1 MGHIRYASDVGA
13 PVEVAFTYTDNHL
26 FVPDWMFG
34 LTTFEPIDAVGHG
47 PGAVYA
53 ATFRFGPWRR
63 TLECEITEYRRNAV
77 IGYTLRRRRPGKVA
91 PAQNPETPAKP
102 AVSGVSGASGTSG
115 VPAGAI
121 GTLTLRFDPL
131 GYGRAALTSEADYLP
146 VRNRLLRP
154 ADKAIDALVQA
165 VVRRSEAQLRRE
177 IEEFHG
183 TDLVG
188 RIA

>member
-1 MGHIRYASDVGA
+1 MGHIKYASDVGA

-34 LTTFEPIDAVGHG
+34 VAAFEPAGDLDRGLG
-47 PGAVYA
+47 
-53 ATFRFGPWRR
+53 ATFVATPRLALWHP
-63 TLECEITEYRRNAV
+63 EIACEITEYRRNV
-77 IGYTLRRRRPGKVA
+77 MIGYTLRGRL
-91 PAQNPETPAKP
+91 
-102 AVSGVSGASGTSG
+102 S
-115 VPAGAI
+115 

-131 GYGRAALTSEADYLP
+131 GYGRSVLTSEADYAAPRGVLGRLCAGAVEAA
-146 VRNRLLRP
+146 VRSALR
-154 ADKAIDALVQA
+154 
-165 VVRRSEAQLRRE
+165 RTEAQLRRE

>member
-34 LTTFEPIDAVGHG
+34 IAAFEPVGDAGHG

-53 ATFRFGPWRR
+53 AAVRLGLWRP
-63 TLECEITEYRRNAV
+63 TVECEITEYRRNVV

-91 PAQNPETPAKP
+91 PARSDRPVADL
-102 AVSGVSGASGTSG
+102 
-115 VPAGAI
+115 

-131 GYGRAALTSEADYLP
+131 GHGRSVLTSEADYRPPRGL
-146 VRNRLLRP
+146 VARLCTKL
-154 ADKAIDALVQA
+154 IDAA
-165 VVRRSEAQLRRE
+165 ITSAVRRSEAQLRRE

-183 TDLVG
+183 TDVVG

>member
-13 PVEVAFTYTDNHL
+13 PVEVAFGYADNHR

-34 LTTFEPIDAVGHG
+34 VAGFEPVGENEG
-47 PGAVYA
+47 GRGAV
-53 ATFRFGPWRR
+53 FRTTAHLGLWRPR
-63 TLECEITEYRRNAV
+63 LECEITEYRRNVV
-77 IGYTLRRRRPGKVA
+77 IGYTMRGRL
-91 PAQNPETPAKP
+91 
-102 AVSGVSGASGTSG
+102 S
-115 VPAGAI
+115 

-131 GYGRAALTSEADYLP
+131 GYGRSVLTSEVDYADPHGLFTRAMARP
-146 VRNRLLRP
+146 VDSAVRAALR
-154 ADKAIDALVQA
+154 
-165 VVRRSEAQLRRE
+165 RTEAQLRRE

>member
-1 MGHIRYASDVGA
+1 MGHIKYASDVGA

-34 LTTFEPIDAVGHG
+34 VASFEPTGELDQG
-47 PGAVYA
+47 PGARF
-53 ATFRFGPWRR
+53 ATTVRLGPWRPKVP
-63 TLECEITEYRRNAV
+63 CEITEYRRNVV
-77 IGYTLRRRRPGKVA
+77 IGYTLRGRL
-91 PAQNPETPAKP
+91 
-102 AVSGVSGASGTSG
+102 S
-115 VPAGAI
+115 

-131 GYGRAALTSEADYLP
+131 GYGRSVLTSEAEYAAPRGFLGRMCAGLVDSA
-146 VRNRLLRP
+146 VRSALR
-154 ADKAIDALVQA
+154 
-165 VVRRSEAQLRRE
+165 RTESQLRRE